1 MDAIVENHPNAIS
14 VAPVDVSASAIA
26 DINPWFVIWTR
37 SRSEQLVCKGLVQ
50 KGIEAFVPTFTKVT
64 RWSDRTKHI
73 EWPLFPGYCFS
84 RFEIPNILKVLT
96 CQGVVAVLSNDRK
109 PIPVPN
115 YEIEALQR
123 LMTTGLVFDPCRHLS
138 PGSMVRVV
146 SGPLSGVVGRLVRRG
161 PQDLLILAVNLLNS
175 GASVHVSAWDIEPL

>member
-1 MDAIVENHPNAIS
+1 MDTFVENQT
-14 VAPVDVSASAIA
+14 VAPTAPPASAHTEI
-26 DINPWFVIWTR
+26 DTNPWFAIWTR
-37 SRSEQLVCKGLVQ
+37 SRSEPLVCKELGE
-50 KGIEAFVPTFTKVT
+50 KGIEAFLPTFTKVS

-96 CQGVVAVLSNDRK
+96 CRGVVSVLSNGRRPV
-109 PIPVPN
+109 PIPSF
-115 YEIEALQR
+115 EIDALQR
-123 LMTTGLVFDPCRHLS
+123 LMATGLVYDPCRHLT

-161 PQDLLILAVNLLNS
+161 PQDLLVLAVNLLNS
-175 GASVHVSAWDIEPL
+175 GACVHVPSWDIEPL